1 MAKMPIIANQTKAK
15 VSASVN
21 ASALAIPLAYAT
33 NYGAAVSSIGK
44 AIGAIQADLH
54 KIEDENQFNEIMPT
68 IINDM
73 SAAYNKYKN
82 SSDVVNV
89 PGLFEKEVEFSVWKK
104 DLAGYNENVKRLVK
118 QSIYENKIN
127 LLPQLITKISDNAI
141 YKYKDGIGKNFNLAM
156 LNIVSGDASLVALGS
171 IQFSNSFVKLL
182 IMVPCSISGSIPG

>member
-15 VSASVN
+15 DSASVN

-68 IINDM
+68 ITADM

-89 PGLFEKEVEFSVWKK
+89 PGLFEKDVEFSKWEKILK
-104 DLAGYNENVKRLVK
+104 PYNENVKRLVK
-118 QSIYENKIN
+118 QSIYENKID
-127 LLPQLITKISDNAI
+127 LLPKLINQVLQGKIPIESHH
-141 YKYKDGIGKNFNLAM
+141 
-156 LNIVSGDASLVALGS
+156 
-171 IQFSNSFVKLL
+171 
-182 IMVPCSISGSIPG
+182 